1 MNVDEIV
8 YKIGNSTSDLIFS
21 WLNDKTMAINIKCNA
36 IKLYVCEDVF
46 FVISDGPVSMCLEA
60 LINPK
65 KFDGVAV
72 PICMPKGDYIRF
84 SSIHLNL
91 KYITDFIL
99 NKDCYLSVIKGNNK
113 SDYLNLRLVL
123 NSMFESNNSD
133 SQKTLNPVDRHL
145 PEIIRLRGESEKQK
159 GIFYEFDMNVA
170 PIDEDR
176 LGKVYRG
183 FCVNERNGAR
193 RSVAIKKLYMD
204 LTLYDYEHAKLEA
217 SMQLKSDNLVEK
229 LGYIETQM
237 VSDHGEVIKRRYII
251 SEQIDGVTLYD
262 VLKDKTKDSDG
273 EDIPFAVKMRR
284 DYTNDTE
291 HFAQKVIMGVL
302 SGLKVLHDNGYI
314 HLCIAPWHI
323 MLTTDGRIKLI
334 DFGIAK
340 QLSRVQRERYRDR
353 CKDNEVEIM
362 YRYGYVSFYYAAPEM
377 TQSYNPYN
385 MTTDLYSVGIMLY
398 ECIVGYT
405 PQEGSFYDMVNMQL
419 HKKIPVDKINNR
431 SIRRVIAKACENKPD
446 KRYQSCD
453 DMLDAL
459 GKVFEPCKL
468 SKWFMYVFECIY
480 SLLHKRASVDNK
492 V

>member
-1 MNVDEIV
+1 
-8 YKIGNSTSDLIFS
+8 
-21 WLNDKTMAINIKCNA
+21 
-36 IKLYVCEDVF
+36 
-46 FVISDGPVSMCLEA
+46 
-60 LINPK
+60 
-65 KFDGVAV
+65 
-72 PICMPKGDYIRF
+72 
-84 SSIHLNL
+84 
-91 KYITDFIL
+91 
-99 NKDCYLSVIKGNNK
+99 
-113 SDYLNLRLVL
+113 
-123 NSMFESNNSD
+123 
-133 SQKTLNPVDRHL
+133 
-145 PEIIRLRGESEKQK
+145 
-159 GIFYEFDMNVA
+159 
-170 PIDEDR
+170 
-176 LGKVYRG
+176 
-183 FCVNERNGAR
+183 
-193 RSVAIKKLYMD
+193 
-204 LTLYDYEHAKLEA
+204 
-217 SMQLKSDNLVEK
+217 MQLKSDNLVEK

-377 TQSYNPYN
+377 TQNYNPYN

-480 SLLHKRASVDNK
+480 SLFHKRASVDNK